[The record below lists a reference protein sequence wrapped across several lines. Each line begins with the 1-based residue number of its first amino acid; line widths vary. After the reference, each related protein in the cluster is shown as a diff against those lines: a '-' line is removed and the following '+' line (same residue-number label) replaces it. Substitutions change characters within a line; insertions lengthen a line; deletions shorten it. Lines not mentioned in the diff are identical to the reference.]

1 MNKILKIIFI
11 LFFLNFLEI
20 STSFSSMK
28 NNIIAKVGNE
38 IITLIELENKINTT
52 LVLTNQEIN
61 QKNINNIKNLSLK
74 KLIDIKVKQS
84 ETKNYNIKIDELAI
98 KSHMQRISKQLNLE
112 PNSLEE
118 FFESN
123 RISYDQYKEEIQI
136 EFLWQRLIAEI
147 YSSKINITED
157 QIKKEIN
164 EFSSNNKKIIEFK
177 LAELE
182 VSYDNDSKNEI
193 VNEIKNSIKEIGFS
207 KSVLKY
213 SISNSSLNEG
223 VIGWVNSKS
232 ISSKLINEIK
242 NLKIGDISKE
252 ILGSETLIF
261 YKMLDKR
268 INEISNQTNSDQ
280 LRKNII
286 AQKKNELLNL
296 YSNSHLSK
304 KKNNILIKLQ

>member
-1 MNKILKIIFI
+1 MNKISKIIFI
-11 LFFLNFLEI
+11 LFFFNFLEI
-20 STSFSSMK
+20 SASFSSMK

-38 IITLIELENKINTT
+38 IITLIELENKINTI
-52 LVLTNQEIN
+52 LVLSDQEIN

-84 ETKNYNIKIDELAI
+84 ETKKYNIKIDELII
-98 KSHMQRISKQLNLE
+98 KNHMQRISKQLDLE

-157 QIKKEIN
+157 QIEKEIN
-164 EFSSNNKKIIEFK
+164 EFSSNNEKIIEFK

-182 VSYDNDSKNEI
+182 VSYDNVSKNEI

-213 SISNSSLNEG
+213 SISNSSLDEG

-232 ISSKLINEIK
+232 ISSKLINEIE
-242 NLKIGDISKE
+242 NLKIGDVSKE
-252 ILGSETLIF
+252 ILGAETLIF

-286 AQKKNELLNL
+286 VQKKNELLNL

>member
-1 MNKILKIIFI
+1 MNKISKIIFI
-11 LFFLNFLEI
+11 LFFFNFLEI
-20 STSFSSMK
+20 SASFSSMK

-84 ETKNYNIKIDELAI
+84 ETKNYNIKINELTI
-98 KSHMQRISKQLNLE
+98 KKHMQRISKQLNLE

-304 KKNNILIKLQ
+304 KKNSILIKLQ

>member
-84 ETKNYNIKIDELAI
+84 EIKNYNIKINELAI
-98 KSHMQRISKQLNLE
+98 KNHMQRISKQLNLE

-123 RISYDQYKEEIQI
+123 RISYNQYKEEIEI
-136 EFLWQRLIAEI
+136 EFLWQRLVAEI
-147 YSSKINITED
+147 YSSKINITEN
-157 QIKKEIN
+157 QIEKEIN
-164 EFSSNNKKIIEFK
+164 ESSKNNEKITEFK

-213 SISNSSLNEG
+213 SISNSSLDEG

-232 ISSKLINEIK
+232 ISRKLINEIES
-242 NLKIGDISKE
+242 LKIGDVSKE
-252 ILGSETLIF
+252 ILGAETLVF

-268 INEISNQTNSDQ
+268 INKISNQTNLAQ
-280 LRKNII
+280 LRNNII
-286 AQKKNELLNL
+286 AKKKNELLNL

>member
-1 MNKILKIIFI
+1 MNKISKIIFI
-11 LFFLNFLEI
+11 LFFFNFLEI
-20 STSFSSMK
+20 SASFSSMK

-38 IITLIELENKINTT
+38 IITLIELENKINTI
-52 LVLTNQEIN
+52 LVLSDQEIN

-304 KKNNILIKLQ
+304 KKNNMLIKLQ

>member
-1 MNKILKIIFI
+1 MNKISKIIFI
-11 LFFLNFLEI
+11 LFFFNFLEI
-20 STSFSSMK
+20 SASFSSMK

-84 ETKNYNIKIDELAI
+84 ETKKYNIKIDELAI

-112 PNSLEE
+112 PSNLKE

-123 RISYDQYKEEIQI
+123 MISYDQYKEEIEI
-136 EFLWQRLIAEI
+136 EYLWQRLIAEI

-157 QIKKEIN
+157 QIEKEIN
-164 EFSSNNKKIIEFK
+164 EFSSNNEKIIEFK

-193 VNEIKNSIKEIGFS
+193 INEIKNSIKVIGFS

-213 SISNSSLNEG
+213 SISNSSLDEG

-232 ISSKLINEIK
+232 ISSKLINEIE
-242 NLKIGDISKE
+242 NLKIGDVSKE
-252 ILGSETLIF
+252 ILGAETLVF

-286 AQKKNELLNL
+286 SQKQNELLNL

-304 KKNNILIKLQ
+304 KKNNILIKLL

>member
-84 ETKNYNIKIDELAI
+84 ETKNYNIKINELAI
-98 KSHMQRISKQLNLE
+98 KKHMQRISKQFNLE

-123 RISYDQYKEEIQI
+123 RISYNQYKEEIEI
-136 EFLWQRLIAEI
+136 EFLWQRLVAEI
-147 YSSKINITED
+147 YSSKINITEN
-157 QIKKEIN
+157 QIEKEIN
-164 EFSSNNKKIIEFK
+164 EFSKNNEKITEFK

-193 VNEIKNSIKEIGFS
+193 VNEIKNIGFS

-213 SISNSSLNEG
+213 SISNSSLDEG

-232 ISSKLINEIK
+232 ISRKLINEIES
-242 NLKIGDISKE
+242 LKIGDVSKE
-252 ILGSETLIF
+252 ILGAETLVF

-268 INEISNQTNSDQ
+268 INEISNQTNLAQ
-280 LRKNII
+280 LRNNII
-286 AQKKNELLNL
+286 AKKKNELLNL

>member
-1 MNKILKIIFI
+1 MNKISKVIFI
-11 LFFLNFLEI
+11 LFFFNFLEI
-20 STSFSSMK
+20 SASFSSMK

-61 QKNINNIKNLSLK
+61 QENINNIKNLSLK

-98 KSHMQRISKQLNLE
+98 KSHMQRISKQLSLE
-112 PNSLEE
+112 PSNLEE

-123 RISYDQYKEEIQI
+123 MLSYDQYKEEVEI

-157 QIKKEIN
+157 QIEKEIN
-164 EFSSNNKKIIEFK
+164 EFSSNNEKIIEFK

-182 VSYDNDSKNEI
+182 VRYDNDSKNEI

-213 SISNSSLNEG
+213 SVSNSSLDEG
-223 VIGWVNSKS
+223 VIGWVNSKA

-304 KKNNILIKLQ
+304 KKNNMLIKLQ

>member
-1 MNKILKIIFI
+1 M
-11 LFFLNFLEI
+11 FFLNFLEI

>member
-84 ETKNYNIKIDELAI
+84 ETKNYNIKINELTI
-98 KSHMQRISKQLNLE
+98 KKHMQRISKQLNLE

-123 RISYDQYKEEIQI
+123 RISYNQYKEEIEI
-136 EFLWQRLIAEI
+136 EFLWQRLVAEI
-147 YSSKINITED
+147 YSSKINITEN
-157 QIKKEIN
+157 QIEKEIN
-164 EFSSNNKKIIEFK
+164 EFSKNNEKITEFK

-213 SISNSSLNEG
+213 SISNSSLDEG

-232 ISSKLINEIK
+232 ISRKLINEIES
-242 NLKIGDISKE
+242 LKIGDVSKE
-252 ILGSETLIF
+252 ILGAETLVF

-268 INEISNQTNSDQ
+268 INEISNQTNLAQ
-280 LRKNII
+280 LRNNII
-286 AQKKNELLNL
+286 AKKKNELLNL

>member
-1 MNKILKIIFI
+1 MNKISKVIFI
-11 LFFLNFLEI
+11 LFFFNFLEI
-20 STSFSSMK
+20 SASFSSMK

-61 QKNINNIKNLSLK
+61 QENINNIKNLSLK
-74 KLIDIKVKQS
+74 KLIDIKIKQS

-98 KSHMQRISKQLNLE
+98 KNHMQRISRQLNLE

-123 RISYDQYKEEIQI
+123 RISYDQYKEEIEI
-136 EFLWQRLIAEI
+136 EYLWQRLIAEI

-157 QIKKEIN
+157 QIEKEIN
-164 EFSSNNKKIIEFK
+164 EFSSNNEKIIEFK

-193 VNEIKNSIKEIGFS
+193 INEIKNSIKEIGFS

-213 SISNSSLNEG
+213 SISNSSLDEG

-232 ISSKLINEIK
+232 ISSKLIKEIE
-242 NLKIGDISKE
+242 NLKIGGVSKE
-252 ILGSETLIF
+252 ILGAETLIF

>member
-1 MNKILKIIFI
+1 
-11 LFFLNFLEI
+11 
-20 STSFSSMK
+20 MK
-28 NNIIAKVGNE
+28 NNIIVKVGNE
-38 IITLIELENKINTT
+38 IITLIELENKINTSLT
-52 LVLTNQEIN
+52 LTNQEVN
-61 QKNINNIKNLSLK
+61 QKNINKIKNLSLK

-84 ETKNYNIKIDELAI
+84 EVKKYNIKIDEQAI
-98 KSHMQRISKQLNLE
+98 KRHMQRISKQLNLE
-112 PNSLEE
+112 TRNLEE
-118 FFESN
+118 FFELN
-123 RISYDQYKEEIQI
+123 MISYDQYKEEIEI

-147 YSSKINITED
+147 YSSKINITEN
-157 QIKKEIN
+157 QIEKEIN
-164 EFSSNNKKIIEFK
+164 KFSSNNEKIIEFK

-193 VNEIKNSIKEIGFS
+193 INEIKNSIKEIGFS

-213 SISNSSLNEG
+213 SISTSSLNDG

-232 ISSKLINEIK
+232 ISSKLISEIE
-242 NLKIGDISKE
+242 NLKIGDVSKE
-252 ILGSETLIF
+252 ILGSETLVF

-268 INEISNQTNSDQ
+268 INEISNQANSDQ

>member
-1 MNKILKIIFI
+1 MNKISKITFI
-11 LFFLNFLEI
+11 LFFFNFLNI
-20 STSFSSMK
+20 SYSFSSMK
-28 NNIIAKVGNE
+28 NNIIVKVGNE
-38 IITLIELENKINTT
+38 IITLIELENKINTSLT
-52 LVLTNQEIN
+52 LTNQEIN
-61 QKNINNIKNLSLK
+61 QKNINKIKNLSLK
-74 KLIDIKVKQS
+74 RLIDIKVKQS
-84 ETKNYNIKIDELAI
+84 EIKKYNIKIDQLAI
-98 KSHMQRISKQLNLE
+98 KSHMQRISKQLSLE
-112 PNSLEE
+112 PSNLEE

-123 RISYDQYKEEIQI
+123 MISYDQYKEEVEI

-157 QIKKEIN
+157 QIEKEIN
-164 EFSSNNKKIIEFK
+164 EFSSNNEKIIEFK

-193 VNEIKNSIKEIGFS
+193 INEIKNSIKEIGFS

-213 SISNSSLNEG
+213 SISTSSLDDG

-232 ISSKLINEIK
+232 ISSKLISEIE
-242 NLKIGDISKE
+242 NLKIGDVSKE
-252 ILGSETLIF
+252 ILGSETLVF

-268 INEISNQTNSDQ
+268 INEISNPATSDQ

>member
-1 MNKILKIIFI
+1 MNKISKIIFI
-11 LFFLNFLEI
+11 LFFFNFLEI
-20 STSFSSMK
+20 SASFSSMK

-123 RISYDQYKEEIQI
+123 RISYDQYKEEIEI

>member
-1 MNKILKIIFI
+1 M
-11 LFFLNFLEI
+11 
-20 STSFSSMK
+20 
-28 NNIIAKVGNE
+28 
-38 IITLIELENKINTT
+38 
-52 LVLTNQEIN
+52 
-61 QKNINNIKNLSLK
+61 
-74 KLIDIKVKQS
+74 
-84 ETKNYNIKIDELAI
+84 
-98 KSHMQRISKQLNLE
+98 
-112 PNSLEE
+112 
-118 FFESN
+118 
-123 RISYDQYKEEIQI
+123 ISYDQYKEEIEI

-157 QIKKEIN
+157 QIEKEIN
-164 EFSSNNKKIIEFK
+164 EFSSNNEKIIEFK

-213 SISNSSLNEG
+213 SISNSSLDEG

-232 ISSKLINEIK
+232 ISSKLINEIE
-242 NLKIGDISKE
+242 NLKIGDVSKE
-252 ILGSETLIF
+252 ILGAETLIF

>member
-1 MNKILKIIFI
+1 MNKISKITFI
-11 LFFLNFLEI
+11 LFFFNFLNI
-20 STSFSSMK
+20 SYSFSSMK
-28 NNIIAKVGNE
+28 NNIIVKVGNE
-38 IITLIELENKINTT
+38 IITLIELENKINTSLT
-52 LVLTNQEIN
+52 LTNQEIN
-61 QKNINNIKNLSLK
+61 QKNINKIKNLSLK

-84 ETKNYNIKIDELAI
+84 EVKKYNIKIDAQAI

-112 PNSLEE
+112 TRNLEE
-118 FFESN
+118 FFELN
-123 RISYDQYKEEIQI
+123 MISFDQYKEEIEI

-157 QIKKEIN
+157 QIEKEVN
-164 EFSSNNKKIIEFK
+164 KFSSNNEKIIEFK

-193 VNEIKNSIKEIGFS
+193 INEIKNSIKEIGFS

-213 SISNSSLNEG
+213 SISTSSLDDG

-232 ISSKLINEIK
+232 ISSKLISEIE
-242 NLKIGDISKE
+242 NLKIGDVSKE
-252 ILGSETLIF
+252 ILGSETLVF

-268 INEISNQTNSDQ
+268 INEISNQANSDQ

-304 KKNNILIKLQ
+304 KKNNMLIKLQ

>member
-84 ETKNYNIKIDELAI
+84 ETKNYNIKINELAI
-98 KSHMQRISKQLNLE
+98 KKHMQRISKQFNLE

-123 RISYDQYKEEIQI
+123 RISYNQYKEEIEI
-136 EFLWQRLIAEI
+136 EFLWQRLVAEI
-147 YSSKINITED
+147 YSSKINITEN
-157 QIKKEIN
+157 QIEKEIN
-164 EFSSNNKKIIEFK
+164 EFSKNNEKITEFK

>member
-52 LVLTNQEIN
+52 LILTNQKIN
-61 QKNINNIKNLSLK
+61 QENINKIKTLSLK
-74 KLIDIKVKQS
+74 RLIDLKIKQGEVEK
-84 ETKNYNIKIDELAI
+84 YNVTIDELAI
-98 KSHMQRISKQLNLE
+98 KSHMQRISKKLNLE
-112 PNSLEE
+112 PNNLKI

-123 RISYDQYKEEIQI
+123 MISYEQYKEEIKI

-147 YSSKINITED
+147 YSSKINITEN
-157 QIKKEIN
+157 QIEKEIN
-164 EFSSNNKKIIEFK
+164 EFSKNNEKITEFK

-232 ISSKLINEIK
+232 ISSKLIKEIE
-242 NLKIGDISKE
+242 NLKIGGVSKE
-252 ILGSETLIF
+252 ILGAETLVF

-268 INEISNQTNSDQ
+268 INEISNQTNLAQ
-280 LRKNII
+280 LRNNII
-286 AQKKNELLNL
+286 AKKKNELLNL

>member
-1 MNKILKIIFI
+1 
-11 LFFLNFLEI
+11 
-20 STSFSSMK
+20 MK

-232 ISSKLINEIK
+232 ISSKLISEIE
-242 NLKIGDISKE
+242 NLKIGDVSKE
-252 ILGSETLIF
+252 ILGSETLVF

-268 INEISNQTNSDQ
+268 INEISNQANSDQ

-304 KKNNILIKLQ
+304 KKNNMLIKLQ

>member
-1 MNKILKIIFI
+1 MNKISKIIFI
-11 LFFLNFLEI
+11 LFFFNFLEI
-20 STSFSSMK
+20 SASFSSMK

-268 INEISNQTNSDQ
+268 INEISNKTNSDQ

-286 AQKKNELLNL
+286 AKKKNELLNL

>member
-74 KLIDIKVKQS
+74 KLIDIKIKQS

-268 INEISNQTNSDQ
+268 INEISNQTNLDQ

>member
-1 MNKILKIIFI
+1 MNKISKIIFI
-11 LFFLNFLEI
+11 LFFFNFLEI
-20 STSFSSMK
+20 SASFSSMK

-38 IITLIELENKINTT
+38 IITLIELENKINTI
-52 LVLTNQEIN
+52 LVLSNQEIN

>member
-1 MNKILKIIFI
+1 MNKISKITFI
-11 LFFLNFLEI
+11 LFFFNFLNI
-20 STSFSSMK
+20 SYSFSSMK
-28 NNIIAKVGNE
+28 NNIIVKVGNE
-38 IITLIELENKINTT
+38 IITLIELENKINTSLT
-52 LVLTNQEIN
+52 LTNQEIN
-61 QKNINNIKNLSLK
+61 QKNINKIKNLSLK

-84 ETKNYNIKIDELAI
+84 EIKKYNIKIDEQAI

-112 PNSLEE
+112 TRNLEE
-118 FFESN
+118 FFELN
-123 RISYDQYKEEIQI
+123 MISYDQYKEEIEI

-157 QIKKEIN
+157 QIEKEVN
-164 EFSSNNKKIIEFK
+164 EFSSNNEKIIEFK

-193 VNEIKNSIKEIGFS
+193 INEIKNSIKEIGFS

-213 SISNSSLNEG
+213 SISTSSLNDG

-232 ISSKLINEIK
+232 ISSKLISEIE
-242 NLKIGDISKE
+242 NLKIGDVSKE
-252 ILGSETLIF
+252 ILGSETLVF

-268 INEISNQTNSDQ
+268 INEISNQANSDQ

-286 AQKKNELLNL
+286 VQKKNELLNL

-304 KKNNILIKLQ
+304 KKNSILIKLQ

>member
-1 MNKILKIIFI
+1 MNKISKIIFI
-11 LFFLNFLEI
+11 LYFFIFFEI
-20 STSFSSMK
+20 SASFSSMK

-38 IITLIELENKINTT
+38 IITLIELENKINTI
-52 LVLTNQEIN
+52 LVLSDQEIN

-84 ETKNYNIKIDELAI
+84 ETKKYNIKIDELII
-98 KSHMQRISKQLNLE
+98 KNHMQRISMQLDLE

-123 RISYDQYKEEIQI
+123 RISYDQYKEEIEI
-136 EFLWQRLIAEI
+136 EFLWQKLIAEI

-157 QIKKEIN
+157 QIEKEIN
-164 EFSSNNKKIIEFK
+164 EFSSNNEKIIEFK

-182 VSYDNDSKNEI
+182 VSYDNISKNEI

-213 SISNSSLNEG
+213 SISNSSLDEG

-232 ISSKLINEIK
+232 ISSKLINEIE
-242 NLKIGDISKE
+242 NLKIGDVSKE
-252 ILGSETLIF
+252 ILGAETLIF

-286 AQKKNELLNL
+286 VQKKNELLNL

-304 KKNNILIKLQ
+304 KKNSILIKLQ

>member
-1 MNKILKIIFI
+1 MNKISKTIFI
-11 LFFLNFLEI
+11 VFFFNFFEI
-20 STSFSSMK
+20 SASFSSIK

-84 ETKNYNIKIDELAI
+84 EVKKYNIKIDAQAI

-112 PNSLEE
+112 TRNLEE
-118 FFESN
+118 FFELN
-123 RISYDQYKEEIQI
+123 MISFDQYKEEIEI

-157 QIKKEIN
+157 QIEKEVN
-164 EFSSNNKKIIEFK
+164 KFSSNNEKIIEFK

-193 VNEIKNSIKEIGFS
+193 INEIKNSIKVIGFS

-213 SISNSSLNEG
+213 SISNSSLDEG

-232 ISSKLINEIK
+232 ISSKLINEIE
-242 NLKIGDISKE
+242 NLKIGDVSKE
-252 ILGSETLIF
+252 ILGAETLVF

-286 AQKKNELLNL
+286 SQKQNELLNL
-296 YSNSHLSK
+296 YTNSHLSK
-304 KKNNILIKLQ
+304 KKNNILIKLL

>member
-1 MNKILKIIFI
+1 MNKISKITFI
-11 LFFLNFLEI
+11 LFFFNFLNI
-20 STSFSSMK
+20 SDSFSSMK
-28 NNIIAKVGNE
+28 NNIIVKVGNE
-38 IITLIELENKINTT
+38 IITLIELENKINTSLT
-52 LVLTNQEIN
+52 LTNQEIN
-61 QKNINNIKNLSLK
+61 QKNINKIKNLSLK

-84 ETKNYNIKIDELAI
+84 EVKKYNIKIDEQAI
-98 KSHMQRISKQLNLE
+98 KRHMQRISKQLNLE
-112 PNSLEE
+112 TRNLEE
-118 FFESN
+118 FFELN
-123 RISYDQYKEEIQI
+123 MISYDQYKEEIEI
-136 EFLWQRLIAEI
+136 EFLWQRLVAEI

-157 QIKKEIN
+157 QIEKEIN
-164 EFSSNNKKIIEFK
+164 EFSSNNEKIIEFK

-193 VNEIKNSIKEIGFS
+193 INEIKNSIKEIGFS

-213 SISNSSLNEG
+213 SISTSSLNDG

-232 ISSKLINEIK
+232 ISSKLISEIE
-242 NLKIGDISKE
+242 NLKIGDVSKE
-252 ILGSETLIF
+252 ILGSETLVF

-268 INEISNQTNSDQ
+268 INEISNQANSDQ

>member
-1 MNKILKIIFI
+1 MNKISKIIFI
-11 LFFLNFLEI
+11 LFFFNFLEI
-20 STSFSSMK
+20 SASFSSMK

-52 LVLTNQEIN
+52 LILTNQEIN

-123 RISYDQYKEEIQI
+123 RISYDQYKEEIEI

>member
-1 MNKILKIIFI
+1 MNKISKIIFI
-11 LFFLNFLEI
+11 LFFFNFLEI
-20 STSFSSMK
+20 SASFSSMK

-123 RISYDQYKEEIQI
+123 RISYDQYKEEIEI
-136 EFLWQRLIAEI
+136 EFLWQKLIAEI

-157 QIKKEIN
+157 QIEKEIN

-304 KKNNILIKLQ
+304 KKNNILIKLL

>member
-1 MNKILKIIFI
+1 MNKISKIIFI
-11 LFFLNFLEI
+11 LYFFIFFEI
-20 STSFSSMK
+20 SASFSSMK

-38 IITLIELENKINTT
+38 IITLIELENKINTI
-52 LVLTNQEIN
+52 LVLSDQEIN

-84 ETKNYNIKIDELAI
+84 ETKKYNIKIDELII
-98 KSHMQRISKQLNLE
+98 KNHMQRISMQLDLE
-112 PNSLEE
+112 PNCLEE

-164 EFSSNNKKIIEFK
+164 EFSSNNKKILEFK

>member
-1 MNKILKIIFI
+1 MNKISKVIFI
-11 LFFLNFLEI
+11 LFFFNFLEI
-20 STSFSSMK
+20 SASFSSMK

-123 RISYDQYKEEIQI
+123 RISYDQYKEEIEI

>member
-1 MNKILKIIFI
+1 
-11 LFFLNFLEI
+11 
-20 STSFSSMK
+20 MK
-28 NNIIAKVGNE
+28 NNIIVKVGNE
-38 IITLIELENKINTT
+38 IITLIELENKINTSLT
-52 LVLTNQEIN
+52 LTNQEVN
-61 QKNINNIKNLSLK
+61 QKNINKIKNLSLK
-74 KLIDIKVKQS
+74 KLIDLKVKQS
-84 ETKNYNIKIDELAI
+84 EVKKYNIKIDEQAI
-98 KSHMQRISKQLNLE
+98 KRHMQRISKQLNLE
-112 PNSLEE
+112 TRNLEE
-118 FFESN
+118 FFELN
-123 RISYDQYKEEIQI
+123 MINYDQYKEEIEI
-136 EFLWQRLIAEI
+136 EFLWQRLVAEI

-157 QIKKEIN
+157 QIEKEVN
-164 EFSSNNKKIIEFK
+164 EFSSNNEKIIEFK

-193 VNEIKNSIKEIGFS
+193 INEIKNSIKEIGFS

-213 SISNSSLNEG
+213 SISTSSLNDG

-232 ISSKLINEIK
+232 ISSKLISEIE
-242 NLKIGDISKE
+242 NLKIGDVSKE
-252 ILGSETLIF
+252 ILGSETLVF

-286 AQKKNELLNL
+286 AKKKNELLNL

>member
-1 MNKILKIIFI
+1 MNKISKIIFI
-11 LFFLNFLEI
+11 LFFFNFLEI
-20 STSFSSMK
+20 SASFSSMK
-28 NNIIAKVGNE
+28 NNIIAKVENE

-213 SISNSSLNEG
+213 SISNSSLDEG

-232 ISSKLINEIK
+232 ISRKLINEIES
-242 NLKIGDISKE
+242 LKIGDVSKE
-252 ILGSETLIF
+252 ILGSETLVF

-268 INEISNQTNSDQ
+268 INEISNQTNLAQ
-280 LRKNII
+280 LRNNII
-286 AQKKNELLNL
+286 AKKKNELLNL

>member
-1 MNKILKIIFI
+1 MNKISKIIFI
-11 LFFLNFLEI
+11 LFFLYFLKV
-20 STSFSSMK
+20 SVSFSSMK

-38 IITLIELENKINTT
+38 IITLIELENKINTSLT
-52 LVLTNQEIN
+52 LTNQEIN
-61 QKNINNIKNLSLK
+61 QKNINKIKNLSLK
-74 KLIDIKVKQS
+74 RLIDIKVKQS
-84 ETKNYNIKIDELAI
+84 EIKKYNIKIDQLAI
-98 KSHMQRISKQLNLE
+98 KSHMQRISKQLSLE
-112 PNSLEE
+112 PSNLEE

-123 RISYDQYKEEIQI
+123 MISYDQYKEEVEI

-157 QIKKEIN
+157 QIEKEIN
-164 EFSSNNKKIIEFK
+164 EFSSNNEKIIEFK

-193 VNEIKNSIKEIGFS
+193 INEIKNSIKVIGFS

-213 SISNSSLNEG
+213 SISNSSLDEG

-232 ISSKLINEIK
+232 ISSKLINEIE
-242 NLKIGDISKE
+242 NLKIGDVSKE
-252 ILGSETLIF
+252 ILGAETLVF

-286 AQKKNELLNL
+286 SQKQNELLNL

-304 KKNNILIKLQ
+304 KKNNILIKLL

>member
-1 MNKILKIIFI
+1 MNKISKVIFI
-11 LFFLNFLEI
+11 LFFFNFLEI
-20 STSFSSMK
+20 SASFSSMK

-61 QKNINNIKNLSLK
+61 QENINNIKNLSLK
-74 KLIDIKVKQS
+74 KLIDIKIKQS

-98 KSHMQRISKQLNLE
+98 KNHMQRISRQLNLE

>member
-1 MNKILKIIFI
+1 MNKISKIIFI
-11 LFFLNFLEI
+11 LFFFNFLEI
-20 STSFSSMK
+20 SASFSSMK

-157 QIKKEIN
+157 QIEKEIN
-164 EFSSNNKKIIEFK
+164 EFSSNNEKIIEFK